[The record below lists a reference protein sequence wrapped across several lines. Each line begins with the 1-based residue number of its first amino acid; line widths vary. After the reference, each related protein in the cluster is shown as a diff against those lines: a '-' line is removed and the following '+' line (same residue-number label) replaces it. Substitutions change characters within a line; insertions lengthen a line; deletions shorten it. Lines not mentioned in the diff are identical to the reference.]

1 MAKKI
6 LIIAF
11 ILIPFIASAYQG
23 SNVTLLQGTVKDE
36 AGNPVGAE
44 FKFINTIAK
53 PVSLK
58 SNSKDGS
65 YQQPLVQGERYLPIF
80 KGYVLANGF
89 EYIEIAKEGKYA
101 ENRRDFVVKP
111 IETNLRMM
119 SYKLFKN
126 GDTVLSQDATE
137 YLKILKAFYNV
148 NKNLIFRATISVPD
162 VAFKQTTRKIK
173 VKVKNK
179 STTKTVKV
187 SAKDIEAEFIQ
198 ARINQLT
205 NALKE
210 IEMPITVIH
219 FEKKIKA
226 NPSKI
231 ISNSN
236 DFEIYIHQIK
246 NL

>member
-1 MAKKI
+1 MKLKL
-6 LIIAF
+6 LIIAS

-44 FKFINTIAK
+44 LKFINTTAK
-53 PVSLK
+53 PASLK

-65 YQQPLVQGERYLPIF
+65 YQQPLVQGEKYFLIL
-80 KGYVLANGF
+80 KGYVLTNGF
-89 EYIEIAKEGKYA
+89 EPFELAKTGKYA

-111 IETNLRMM
+111 IHPNLRVM
-119 SYKLFKN
+119 SNKLFKE
-126 GDTVLSQDATE
+126 GDTVLSQDALE
-137 YLKILKAFYNV
+137 NLKMFKAFFNV
-148 NKNLIFRATISVPD
+148 NKNLTFRISLSAPD
-162 VAFKQTTRKIK
+162 VAFKQTSRKIK

-179 STTKTVKV
+179 NTTKTVKV

-205 NALKE
+205 LALKE
-210 IEMPITVIH
+210 IEMPMTVIN

-226 NPSKI
+226 NPSKK
-231 ISNSN
+231 ISNGN
-236 DFEIYIHQIK
+236 DFELYIDKIK